1 MSAGVFIEKPPG
13 NSLSDAMRLQQASRA
28 AARQLML
35 GFMKRHASAYRLVK
49 QITASDEFGAITSV
63 HITYAHWSVGG
74 IRPHLMDMSIH
85 ALDTVRWLLGNP
97 LRVTSYKRPV
107 RDNHALA
114 LMFEHRSGAISQ
126 LNLSAFQP
134 GVQEQLVVTGEDAI
148 VRVDNLTQL
157 AYVRQAPNTSIYDA
171 NTRLTSVWSPEFP
184 LPDRENDVLI
194 LQGYAT
200 EMIAFAD
207 AIRRGERVSA
217 SIDDGVA
224 AMRLIE
230 AIADAPIGMATVEL
244 NEGDTAEP

>member
-1 MSAGVFIEKPPG
+1 
-13 NSLSDAMRLQQASRA
+13 
-28 AARQLML
+28 ML

-171 NTRLTSVWSPEFP
+171 NT